1 MISVRIVFKG
11 YQDKKFV
18 AFTMSEAKE
27 LIDEYDVN
35 DVLSIHFYPHYN
47 E

>member
-1 MISVRIVFKG
+1 MVSIRIVFK
-11 YQDKKFV
+11 DFDSRRFL

-27 LIDEYDVN
+27 LVDEYDIN

>member
-1 MISVRIVFKG
+1 MVSVRIVFKG

-27 LIDEYDVN
+27 IIDDYDID

>member
-1 MISVRIVFKG
+1 MVSVRIVFKS

-27 LIDEYDVN
+27 LVDEFNID